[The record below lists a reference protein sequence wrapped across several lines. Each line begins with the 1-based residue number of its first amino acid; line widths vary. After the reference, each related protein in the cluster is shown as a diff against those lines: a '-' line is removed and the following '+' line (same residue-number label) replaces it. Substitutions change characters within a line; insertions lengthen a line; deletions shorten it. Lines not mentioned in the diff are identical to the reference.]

1 MAKGAGMAPFDPIE
15 PKMVVA
21 WMLAAATNRN
31 LYGWRLERFLNDHV
45 VLRARACFP
54 YVAALVAE
62 LGTTKAA
69 K

>member
-1 MAKGAGMAPFDPIE
+1 MAKGAGMAAFDPIE
-15 PKMVVA
+15 AEMVVA

-31 LYGWRLERFLNDHV
+31 VYGWGLEGFLSDHV
-45 VLRARACFP
+45 VLRARARFP

-62 LGTTKAA
+62 FGTTKAA